1 MINDLPPL
9 TEPEQE
15 FAEKNHHIIK
25 KYLNIRKLPF
35 DEWYDVVI
43 FRYLRS
49 VHRWFTIPELQ
60 QYKFETIAFQAMRSA
75 IGGELEKQKRR
86 IKTISLDE
94 PIPGTDDLTYQDI
107 VTADNLNYLYC
118 VGDDEMNVK
127 FNVKVPERK
136 MFKGWAKSDET
147 IAIEGFLAGKMKNMC
162 FEYDTPEEA
171 KKKLGSVQALRR
183 KENHQAIYDA
193 FRNENCIY
201 IVRKEAAN
209 E

>member
-1 MINDLPPL
+1 MKNDLPPL
-9 TEPEQE
+9 SEQERE
-15 FAEKNHHIIK
+15 FAEKNHGIIK

-60 QYKFETIAFQAMRSA
+60 KYNFEIIAFQAMRSA
-75 IGGELEKQKRR
+75 IGGEMKKQSKR

-94 PIPGTDDLTYQDI
+94 PIPGTDGLTYNDI
-107 VTADNLNYLYC
+107 VTADNLNYLYI
-118 VGDDEMNVK
+118 GDEEEMNVK

-136 MFKGWAKSDET
+136 SFKGWKKSDET

-162 FEYDTPEEA
+162 FEYDTNEEA

-183 KENHQAIYDA
+183 EKKHQTIYDA